1 MKMLMRS
8 TVILSVAAFFAA
20 CAPEQEGTVVKG
32 KIRNAEGETI
42 ALLHY
47 TAAEPDTVG
56 KVTADETGEF
66 SFAVPSGRLN
76 FYTLGVGEELP
87 PIFMAFDST
96 SKTVEITG
104 DYNTLGST
112 YEVSGSDDTEE
123 VRDFFVKGTMYEQR
137 LDSTMRALQEA
148 ATSGDQQARVSLGNY
163 YNDTRKAYRAYLTD
177 HIENN
182 PSSVANYSIIQR
194 LDASQDLEL
203 YKKVRDG
210 LEDRLAGYFFFDA
223 LADRVAE
230 AEKRLERQ
238 NFLSPGTKA
247 PDIVLPDPDGE
258 MQSLSDLKG
267 NYVLIDFWASWCKPC
282 RMENPNVVKMYKKYS
297 KDNFEIF
304 GVSLDRDRAKWL
316 KAIEEDGLTWPHVSD
331 LKFWNSA
338 AAQLY
343 NVQSIPYTVLIDP
356 EGKVVAT
363 KLRSRAL
370 EQKMEEI
377 FGY

>member
-1 MKMLMRS
+1 MKIFLRS
-8 TVILSVAAFFAA
+8 VGVFITAALAAA
-20 CAPEQEGTVVKG
+20 CATEDNATEVKG
-32 KIRNAEGETI
+32 KITNAAGETV
-42 ALLHY
+42 ALIHY
-47 TAAEPDTVG
+47 PTAEPDTLGATV
-56 KVTADETGEF
+56 VDESGDF
-66 SFAVPSGRLN
+66 SFKVPSGRLN
-76 FYTLGVGEELP
+76 FYTLGIGEDVP

-96 SKTVEITG
+96 SKTVEINA
-104 DYNTLGST
+104 DYNTLGTT
-112 YEVSGSDDTEE
+112 YKVSGSKDTEE
-123 VRDFFVKGTMYEQR
+123 VRDFFVTGTMYEQR

-148 ATSGDQQARVSLGNY
+148 ATAGDQQARVALGNY
-163 YNDTRKAYRAYLTD
+163 YNNTRKAYRAYLTD

-182 PSSVANYSIIQR
+182 PGSVANYSIIQR
-194 LDASQDLEL
+194 LDATQDLDL

-230 AEKRLERQ
+230 AEKRLERE
-238 NFLSPGTKA
+238 NFLAPGTKA
-247 PDIVLPDPDGE
+247 PDIVLPDPDGK
-258 MQSLSDLKG
+258 MRALSDLKG

-297 KDNFEIF
+297 KDKFEIF
-304 GVSLDRDRAKWL
+304 GVSLDRDRGKWL

-343 NVQSIPYTVLIDP
+343 NVQSIPYTVMIDP
-356 EGKVVAT
+356 EGKVIAT

-370 EQKMEEI
+370 EQKMEDI